1 LAEISENL
9 LSSKLTYNQG
19 LVQVYAELIKVYEIS
34 GEPQK
39 VKLYQKKYIELKDIL
54 YNYQFAKNLM
64 RVEADYIGRENQA
77 KVDAQNKILA
87 LNEDVIIRQ
96 RYVNIFIGVV
106 AVLLVIL
113 AYILVRMNRQKKT
126 ANQLLELRVRER
138 TRELEVNRD
147 LLARSLEERSIEMQR
162 ISVDVK
168 RNIATI
174 KGLCILGM
182 KDSVGPNTSEY
193 IDKIDDTSDQLL
205 SIVNRFVDN

>member
-1 LAEISENL
+1 M
-9 LSSKLTYNQG
+9 
-19 LVQVYAELIKVYEIS
+19 QVYAELIKVYEIS